1 MRREPISSNELFNA
15 ARKENEVE
23 GHVATHLAARTVERR
38 VLLITSAIGM
48 IGLVILLAVLLQNQP
63 WVSAGN

>member
-1 MRREPISSNELFNA
+1 MGREPISGNEMVNA

-23 GHVATHLAARTVERR
+23 ELVATHLAARTVERR

-63 WVSAGN
+63 WLPAGN

>member
-1 MRREPISSNELFNA
+1 MGREPISGNEMVNA

-23 GHVATHLAARTVERR
+23 ALVATHLAARTVERR

-48 IGLVILLAVLLQNQP
+48 IGLVILLAVLLQNRP
-63 WVSAGN
+63 WLPAGN